1 MEYNPF
7 LFLFHCK
14 QVCLLHLLHFG
25 GRSKSEYSVV
35 VAAFF
40 SSLKHLPRY
49 HWRNNCALGQVSIIL
64 TRWFHGIWKYAFFL
78 PWAVNFDPFHIVQVR
93 LLYLPP
99 QKKNNKKIKN
109 NNNNNNNNFCWLIS
123 LHMVFYWVILFE
135 MWVTHRSSGMPMT
148 KTCFP
153 ILEYA
158 TWTSFLSSTR
168 VELLQ
173 ENNTSD
179 TAHIP
184 NTCVHVSLVLF
195 WKHGTLKHL
204 KSKTFESQWWPFLK
218 ILCLAFSVF
227 SSQFDSQNI
236 YKNLL

>member
-99 QKKNNKKIKN
+99 QKKKIIIIIIIIISAGWFHFTWCFTEWYYLKCESLTVHRACRWPRHVFPFWNTPHGQVSCQVQELNCYKKI
-109 NNNNNNNNFCWLIS
+109 
-123 LHMVFYWVILFE
+123 
-135 MWVTHRSSGMPMT
+135 T
-148 KTCFP
+148 
-153 ILEYA
+153 
-158 TWTSFLSSTR
+158 
-168 VELLQ
+168 LQ
-173 ENNTSD
+173 TQH
-179 TAHIP
+179 TYQI
-184 NTCVHVSLVLF
+184 HV
-195 WKHGTLKHL
+195 
-204 KSKTFESQWWPFLK
+204 
-218 ILCLAFSVF
+218 
-227 SSQFDSQNI
+227 
-236 YKNLL
+236 YM